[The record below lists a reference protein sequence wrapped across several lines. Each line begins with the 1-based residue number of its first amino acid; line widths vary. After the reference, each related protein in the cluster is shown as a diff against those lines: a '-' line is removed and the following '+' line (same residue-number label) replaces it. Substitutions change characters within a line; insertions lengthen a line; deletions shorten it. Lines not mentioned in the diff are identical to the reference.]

1 MAGTFMIFVPIN
13 IYMGSTTN
21 FDPVELKTKVTTWV
35 NFEYIRIVV
44 IALGLV
50 TSIAA
55 LEFYDRKR
63 RTST

>member
-1 MAGTFMIFVPIN
+1 MAGTVIIFFPIN
-13 IYMGSTTN
+13 IYMATTTN

-35 NFEYIRIVV
+35 NFEYLRIVV

-55 LEFYDRKR
+55 LELSGRKEL
-63 RTST
+63 SV